1 MSESATILLV
11 EDDRPLLDGIADL
24 LEVSDIGYSLQV
36 IKTTDGEEGLQ
47 AVAKYEPDLV
57 ISDIMMP
64 RMGGF
69 EFLERLRSQQPWVH
83 IPVIFLTARGTPTDV
98 IKGRL
103 SGVELYLTK
112 PYDSDE
118 LLQMVRSQLNRA
130 VQLQGDRQRRL
141 HSLSRNIVQLLNHE
155 FRTPLTYVT
164 AYYELLAD
172 GALHEDPESLREY
185 LRGIQIG
192 ASRLS
197 QLVGNLVRL
206 MSLRTGQAANEIRD
220 RSEIINDLDRL
231 LMGICGPRKGPEPEQ
246 SVNVRCHLPHY
257 LPPIYGHR
265 DSLFAML
272 DCLIDNAVKFSFM
285 NADKVPSVVLTA
297 KSRDQEVWISVID
310 NGIGVPEEARE
321 QIFDL
326 FYQHDREELE
336 QQGAG
341 AGLAIVDGLA
351 RLHGGRVEV
360 TSVPAKGSKFSVIL
374 PVRQSSLETLAPP
387 ATEKIPATILLVE
400 DEWYLLE
407 GLRDLMGVFESPY
420 ELKVLTAS
428 DGEHGLEVL
437 ADCEP
442 DLIITDIMMPQM
454 DGYEFLQAIRKNP
467 AWVHIPVIFLT
478 AKGDHQDILRGRSLG
493 AEEYITK
500 PYEVTQLFSLITA
513 QLDRFFQRK
522 SAMESDFE
530 ELKRNVLELLM
541 SDMNMPLGVVSEYSD
556 RMAANLERVQSEEDL
571 LIYLEAIE
579 KGSLDVTR
587 LISDFMMLVELR
599 TGQATDWYSLQSR
612 PSELNSVVEQ
622 ASLMAKASGNEPRLF
637 LEHKLSRDVGMVMID
652 PDLLAQCLSRLVSL
666 IVTLCLECS
675 EVLINIETLQI
686 GDEAELILSTLS
698 VGLTNEEIA
707 EVNILLSRPESFI
720 LELSQYDPAL
730 LMAKG
735 VVHYHG
741 GRIALEQGDDQR
753 FSIVIKLPV
762 YQSAAEVS
770 A

>member
-11 EDDRPLLDGIADL
+11 EDDQPLLEGIAEL
-24 LEVSDIGYSLQV
+24 LEVSDLGYSLQV

-69 EFLERLRSQQPWVH
+69 EFLERLRSQQPFIH

-98 IKGRL
+98 LKGRL

-118 LLQMVRSQLNRA
+118 LLQMVRSQLDRA

-141 HSLSRNIVQLLNHE
+141 QNLSQNIVQLLNHE

-172 GALHEDPESLREY
+172 GALHEDPDSLREY

-220 RSEIINDLDRL
+220 RSEIIDDLDRL
-231 LMGICGPRKGPEPEQ
+231 LMGMCGPRKGPEPEQ
-246 SVNVRCHLPHY
+246 LVNVRCHVPHY

-285 NADKVPSVVLTA
+285 KAEKVPSIVLSA
-297 KSRDQEVWISVID
+297 KFRNQEVWISVID

-321 QIFDL
+321 RIFDL

-341 AGLAIVDGLA
+341 AGLAIVDGLVK
-351 RLHGGRVEV
+351 LHGGRVEV
-360 TSVPAKGSKFSVIL
+360 ESVPEKGSKFSIIL
-374 PVRQSSLETLAPP
+374 PVRQSSLETPMPP
-387 ATEKIPATILLVE
+387 AVEKIPATILLVE

-420 ELKVLTAS
+420 EITVLTAS

-437 ADCEP
+437 AESEP

-454 DGYEFLQAIRKNP
+454 DGYEFLQEIRKNP

-478 AKGDHQDILRGRSLG
+478 AKGDRQDILRGRSIG

-500 PYEVTQLFSLITA
+500 PYEVTQLFSLISA

-556 RMAANLERVQSEEDL
+556 RMAANLERIRSEEDL
-571 LIYLEAIE
+571 LTYLEAIE
-579 KGSLDVTR
+579 KGSQNVTR
-587 LISDFMMLVELR
+587 LITDFMMLVELR

-612 PSELNSVVEQ
+612 PTELNKVVEQ
-622 ASLMAKASGNEPRLF
+622 VSLMAKVNGSEPTLF
-637 LEHKLSRDVGMVMID
+637 LERNLSQDVGKVMID
-652 PDLLAQCLSRLVSL
+652 PDLLAHSLNRLVDL
-666 IVTLCLECS
+666 LVTLCRGCP
-675 EVLINIETLQI
+675 EVHVNFKTRQKEE
-686 GDEAELILSTLS
+686 EAELILSTRS
-698 VGLTNEEIA
+698 VGLTTEEIA
-707 EVNILLSRPESFI
+707 EVNLLLSRPESFV

-741 GRIALEQGDDQR
+741 GRMALEQGDDQG

-770 A
+770 T

>member
-1 MSESATILLV
+1 MSDSATILLV
-11 EDDRPLLDGIADL
+11 EDDLPLLDGIADL

-47 AVAKYEPDLV
+47 AVTDYEPDLV

-69 EFLERLRSQQPWVH
+69 EFLERLRSQKPFVH

-98 IKGRL
+98 LRGRL

-118 LLQMVRSQLNRA
+118 LLQMVRSQLDRA
-130 VQLQGDRQRRL
+130 IQLQGDRQRRL
-141 HSLSRNIVQLLNHE
+141 QSLSHNIVKLLNHE

-172 GALHEDPESLREY
+172 GILHEDPESLREY
-185 LRGIQIG
+185 LRGIQVG
-192 ASRLS
+192 AGRLS
-197 QLVGNLVRL
+197 QLVGNLIRL
-206 MSLRTGQAANEIRD
+206 LSLRTGQAAEEIRE
-220 RSEIINDLDRL
+220 RSEFIDDLDRL
-231 LMGICGPRKGPEPEQ
+231 LLGMCGPRKGLEPEQ
-246 SVNVRCHLPHY
+246 VADVRCHLPHF
-257 LPPIYGHR
+257 LPPIFGHR
-265 DSLFAML
+265 DSLYAIL

-285 NADKVPSVVLTA
+285 KPDNIPNIVVSA
-297 KSRDQEVWISVID
+297 KARSNDVWISVVD
-310 NGIGVPEEARE
+310 NGIGVPEDAHER
-321 QIFDL
+321 IFDL
-326 FYQHDREELE
+326 FYQHDREVLE

-351 RLHGGRVEV
+351 KLHGGRVEV
-360 TSVPAKGSKFSVIL
+360 SSMPGKGSKFSLIVPI
-374 PVRQSSLETLAPP
+374 RRSSLESPAPAP
-387 ATEKIPATILLVE
+387 VEKIPATILLVE

-407 GLRDLMGVFESPY
+407 GLRDLLGVFDSPY
-420 ELKVLTAS
+420 ELSVLTAN

-437 ADCEP
+437 AECKP

-454 DGYEFLQAIRKNP
+454 DGYEFLREVRKNP

-478 AKGDHQDILRGRSLG
+478 AKGDRKDILLGRSIG

-500 PYEVTQLFSLITA
+500 PYEVNQLFSLISA
-513 QLDRFFQRK
+513 QLDRYFQRK
-522 SAMESDFE
+522 NAIESDFE

-556 RMAANLERVQSEEDL
+556 RMVVNLDRIQSEEDL

-579 KGSLDVTR
+579 KGSLNVSR

-599 TGQATDWYSLQSR
+599 TGQATNWYSLQTH
-612 PSELNSVVEQ
+612 PTDINDVVEQ
-622 ASLMAKASGNEPRLF
+622 VFLMTQSMSGQ
-637 LEHKLSRDVGMVMID
+637 HKLVLERDLSWDIGKVMID
-652 PDLLAQCLSRLVSL
+652 PELMIKCMNRLITLIITLCQTCPEIDIKFETHARGAETELVLSTRSLGLTGQEVSEVNVLLA
-666 IVTLCLECS
+666 
-675 EVLINIETLQI
+675 
-686 GDEAELILSTLS
+686 
-698 VGLTNEEIA
+698 
-707 EVNILLSRPESFI
+707 RPETFV

-730 LMAKG
+730 LLAKG

-741 GRIALEQGDDQR
+741 GRISIEKHGAQG
-753 FSIVIKLPV
+753 FSIVIQLPV
-762 YQSAAEVS
+762 YQSANGTS
-770 A
+770 G

>member
-1 MSESATILLV
+1 
-11 EDDRPLLDGIADL
+11 
-24 LEVSDIGYSLQV
+24 
-36 IKTTDGEEGLQ
+36 
-47 AVAKYEPDLV
+47 
-57 ISDIMMP
+57 
-64 RMGGF
+64 
-69 EFLERLRSQQPWVH
+69 
-83 IPVIFLTARGTPTDV
+83 
-98 IKGRL
+98 
-103 SGVELYLTK
+103 
-112 PYDSDE
+112 
-118 LLQMVRSQLNRA
+118 
-130 VQLQGDRQRRL
+130 
-141 HSLSRNIVQLLNHE
+141 
-155 FRTPLTYVT
+155 
-164 AYYELLAD
+164 
-172 GALHEDPESLREY
+172 
-185 LRGIQIG
+185 
-192 ASRLS
+192 
-197 QLVGNLVRL
+197 
-206 MSLRTGQAANEIRD
+206 
-220 RSEIINDLDRL
+220 
-231 LMGICGPRKGPEPEQ
+231 
-246 SVNVRCHLPHY
+246 
-257 LPPIYGHR
+257 
-265 DSLFAML
+265 ML

-374 PVRQSSLETLAPP
+374 PARQSSLETLAPP

-556 RMAANLERVQSEEDL
+556 RMAANLERIQSEEDL

-762 YQSAAEVS
+762 YQSAAEAS